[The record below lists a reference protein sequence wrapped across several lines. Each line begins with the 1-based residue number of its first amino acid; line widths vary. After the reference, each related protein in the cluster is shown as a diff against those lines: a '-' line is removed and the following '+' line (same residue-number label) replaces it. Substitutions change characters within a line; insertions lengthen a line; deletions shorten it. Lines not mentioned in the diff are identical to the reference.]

1 MYICGNFLI
10 NESEPFKGKFRY
22 YRDQVTERSWRDV
35 WLPDHSESQRMT
47 KDGIQL
53 TEGALYPTLHKLEA
67 KGILSVETRM
77 IGNRYRKYYRLTTQG
92 YEHAITLLNQ
102 MEEYLQQMSLLI
114 KPLKPSAI

>member
-1 MYICGNFLI
+1 MNPNLLRGSLDTIVIKLLKDHGEMYGYQITQKVK
-10 NESEPFKGKFRY
+10 E
-22 YRDQVTERSWRDV
+22 
-35 WLPDHSESQRMT
+35 MT

-77 IGNRYRKYYRLTTQG
+77 ISNRYRKYYRLTTQG

>member
-1 MYICGNFLI
+1 MNSNLLRGSLDTIVIKLLKDHGEMYGYQITQKVR
-10 NESEPFKGKFRY
+10 E
-22 YRDQVTERSWRDV
+22 
-35 WLPDHSESQRMT
+35 MT

-67 KGILSVETRM
+67 KDILTSETRM
-77 IGNRYRKYYRLTTQG
+77 IANRYRKYYRLTTQG
-92 YEHAITLLNQ
+92 NEHAITLLQQ